1 MSYNYNFNRKEMSAE
16 EIASRMDFGEVLS
29 NYKIVTKPF
38 YKTGWF
44 ATTLTVAVT
53 GAVALILMTSSPKEE
68 TNSNPK
74 TAINEK
80 TVTYKEDSPCVKPPQ
95 KNADIPFYSY
105 QIDNSTGG
113 KFTHSSGSEINIPA
127 NSFFADGKP
136 VDGKVEIRYR
146 EFRDQADFILS
157 GIPMTYDSAG
167 KQYHFESAGML
178 EIRAFKN
185 NQPIDFKGEVEVN
198 FVSDYKDTKY
208 NFYFLNEQDKNWES
222 LGKDEVVAE
231 DNKKQNTTKPNETS
245 DQKATQKEITVKEE
259 KLAVVKTEIRTL
271 LNDKPEEPI
280 KLNKQNFNFKF
291 DVLAEEFPEL
301 SSFSTSKF
309 EVSPAEKN
317 FTQKIFDSEWED
329 IKLIEDAKSGNLNM
343 QLSRGAVTKK
353 FAIYPV
359 YEGVDYQTRKEKFD
373 SELKQYSA
381 KLDSRLAEE
390 KKLEDELV
398 SLRENSKKKSKE
410 LTQQW
415 SENKKNNSTLMPEEG
430 AHESILGRVENAKY
444 NNMRAV
450 SGVLTSGEF
459 KYDRKLKLPSMGVF
473 NCDHPVLLPIA
484 AKGKKHRFQFRNKDG
499 ISLGMMLIYV
509 LEKKRNV
516 MFTYTPE
523 DFESIK
529 MSDDRENII
538 VGITSQGYVAVA
550 LEADLK
556 LLDWESN
563 NLDVNMRVFE
573 NIKDPAELKK
583 ILNPNS

>member
-1 MSYNYNFNRKEMSAE
+1 MSAE

-68 TNSNPK
+68 THSNPK
-74 TAINEK
+74 TATNEK

-95 KNADIPFYSY
+95 KNADIPFNSY

-113 KFTHSSGSEINIPA
+113 KFTHPSGSEINISA

-208 NFYFLNEQDKNWES
+208 NFYYLNEQDKNWES
-222 LGKDEVVAE
+222 LGKDEVISE
-231 DNKKQNTTKPNETS
+231 DNKKQNTTIPNETS

-309 EVSPAEKN
+309 EVSPTEKN

-329 IKLIEDAKSGNLNM
+329 IKLIEDAKSGILNM
-343 QLSRGAVTKK
+343 QLSKGTVTKK

-373 SELKQYSA
+373 AELKQYSA

-390 KKLEDELV
+390 KKMENEIIA
-398 SLRENSKKKSKE
+398 LRENSKKKSKE

-415 SENKKNNSTLMPEEG
+415 SENKKNSSTLMPEEG
-430 AHESILGRVENAKY
+430 AHESLLGRVENAKY

-473 NCDHPVLLPIA
+473 NCDNPVLLPIA
-484 AKGKKHRFQFRNKDG
+484 AKGKKHRFQFKNKDG

-523 DFESIK
+523 DFENIR
-529 MSDDRENII
+529 MNEDAENTI
-538 VGITSQGYVAVA
+538 VGITPDGYLAVA
-550 LEADLK
+550 LPVDLK
-556 LLDWESN
+556 LLDWESKI
-563 NLDVNMRVFE
+563 LDVNMRVFE
-573 NIKDPAELKK
+573 NVKDPAELKK